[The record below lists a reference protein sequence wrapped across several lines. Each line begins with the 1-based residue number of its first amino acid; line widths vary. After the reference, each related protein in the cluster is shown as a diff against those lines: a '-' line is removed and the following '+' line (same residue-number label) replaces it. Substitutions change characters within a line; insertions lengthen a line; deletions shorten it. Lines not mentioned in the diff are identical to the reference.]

1 MLLRRLALTDPNG
14 LGALDTET
22 GLSVFDRMPFMETA
36 LYKAFLAHRAD
47 WCMREARQAN
57 NDSQRRCELLRAA
70 LGFATEEST
79 VGTARVALQ
88 LFEPA
93 APGGQETPAQ
103 SLCRRGLMLVET
115 AQAKAEAAA
124 VAVAWDPL
132 GPLGTLAAMTE
143 GAPDL
148 SQISYAT
155 FREASVAAAAL
166 EASDL
171 DVKNAAVKAA
181 VQLIAG
187 FAAKF
192 GDAPWAT
199 GILERAVSARLGL
212 QVEASVLESSPEAAP
227 PDEHVAQA
235 FKLLKPFL
243 GAFWGRLTAPGKQ
256 GQKVD
261 ERPGIHEKRPQT
273 PWPWYI
279 ELKQRAEALAQAQ
292 AAKDAEEAEAK
303 RKQAAEE
310 AMMMRVRPAAVW
322 LSPAPPP

>member
-1 MLLRRLALTDPNG
+1 MSCTAAFTAPFLT
-14 LGALDTET
+14 
-22 GLSVFDRMPFMETA
+22 SRS
-36 LYKAFLAHRAD
+36 
-47 WCMREARQAN
+47 EA
-57 NDSQRRCELLRAA
+57 S
-70 LGFATEEST
+70 
-79 VGTARVALQ
+79 
-88 LFEPA
+88 
-93 APGGQETPAQ
+93 
-103 SLCRRGLMLVET
+103 
-115 AQAKAEAAA
+115 
-124 VAVAWDPL
+124 
-132 GPLGTLAAMTE
+132 
-143 GAPDL
+143 
-148 SQISYAT
+148 
-155 FREASVAAAAL
+155 SVAAAAL
-166 EASDL
+166 EASDFE
-171 DVKNAAVKAA
+171 VKNAAVKAA
-181 VQLIAG
+181 VLLIAG

-212 QVEASVLESSPEAAP
+212 QVAASVLESSPEAAP

-261 ERPGIHEKRPQT
+261 ERPG
-273 PWPWYI
+273 WYI